1 MPRKRSQRNP
11 KQVFRCIVCSS
22 VYASKSALRHHAKK
36 HVRAFDDIKRLASG
50 FIPEETKV
58 GTKFKGKNKV
68 IIS

>member
-1 MPRKRSQRNP
+1 MPRKKRAP

-22 VYASKSALRHHAKK
+22 VYASKAALRVHAKK

-50 FIPEETKV
+50 FVPEETKV
-58 GTKFKGKNKV
+58 GTKFRGKNKV